1 MASFLNMYNKYSL
14 LYSIIIYIIIF
25 IACVLDK
32 KNLSIKTIVITFFIY
47 LSFLNIILL
56 INFNDFVFNGR
67 IEEFSLNLCNNSN
80 LILPIS
86 LNIKIDALS
95 YLFILL
101 VSTIGLSTIIYTLD
115 YFKYESN
122 ADNFIL
128 LINWFIISMI
138 FLVISNN
145 FFSIFLGW
153 ESIGLS
159 SFFLINFWNTRRGTI
174 KSSFKAFFFN
184 KISDVFLLITLVLI
198 WYSTKITNI
207 NSINLLIFQ
216 GNLMYSNKFFYA
228 TICLIICSCLKS
240 AQILT
245 HLWLPDSMEA
255 PVPASALIHSAT
267 LVSAGVY
274 LLLRFKYLIEIVQLE
289 NLLLYIGSLTAAY
302 GGIVSAAQTDV
313 KKLLAY
319 STISHCGFLF
329 ICCALNN
336 DILTI
341 TYLYLHG
348 IFKAMSFFCIGT
360 FIRISGSQDSR
371 EMGNM
376 STLLPI
382 DSILL
387 IISSTNLG
395 GIPFSIGFFY
405 KDLFFCTLLNHSV
418 SIINLGFIFI
428 GLLSGAIYTFRLI
441 YYTCFDCKKT
451 EINIT
456 IQKIQSSFN
465 NNINNWTLSTKLNLI
480 SCLLLLLFSIWSS
493 IIFIKFIINI
503 NVTYDL
509 FPLIF
514 EGNPTV
520 DKSIKIIY
528 KNYFNIFYGLYLSII
543 CFMSILSWR
552 NEFTFGVKVYFLLY
566 ICMFIITLNIIF
578 KLFFFLN

>member
-1 MASFLNMYNKYSL
+1 
-14 LYSIIIYIIIF
+14 
-25 IACVLDK
+25 
-32 KNLSIKTIVITFFIY
+32 
-47 LSFLNIILL
+47 
-56 INFNDFVFNGR
+56 
-67 IEEFSLNLCNNSN
+67 
-80 LILPIS
+80 
-86 LNIKIDALS
+86 
-95 YLFILL
+95 
-101 VSTIGLSTIIYTLD
+101 
-115 YFKYESN
+115 
-122 ADNFIL
+122 
-128 LINWFIISMI
+128 
-138 FLVISNN
+138 
-145 FFSIFLGW
+145 
-153 ESIGLS
+153 
-159 SFFLINFWNTRRGTI
+159 
-174 KSSFKAFFFN
+174 
-184 KISDVFLLITLVLI
+184 
-198 WYSTKITNI
+198 
-207 NSINLLIFQ
+207 
-216 GNLMYSNKFFYA
+216 
-228 TICLIICSCLKS
+228 
-240 AQILT
+240 
-245 HLWLPDSMEA
+245 MEA

-465 NNINNWTLSTKLNLI
+465 NNINN
-480 SCLLLLLFSIWSS
+480 
-493 IIFIKFIINI
+493 
-503 NVTYDL
+503 
-509 FPLIF
+509 
-514 EGNPTV
+514 
-520 DKSIKIIY
+520 
-528 KNYFNIFYGLYLSII
+528 
-543 CFMSILSWR
+543 
-552 NEFTFGVKVYFLLY
+552 
-566 ICMFIITLNIIF
+566 
-578 KLFFFLN
+578 